1 MDELQGEYERALRTY
16 LRQGGEGSLKQ
27 AYELGRRA
35 LSEGR
40 GILDMIGVH
49 QHAVEAVLSNG
60 QRDHADDVIRPAGEF
75 LTELM
80 SPFEMTHRAFGEAND
95 TLRRLNESLES
106 ETRRIARA
114 LHDES
119 GQLLAAVH
127 IQLRQM
133 ARSVS
138 PTVQLNLGEVESL
151 LEQVEQQLRNFSHEL
166 RPTVLDDY
174 GLLPA
179 LQTLAE
185 KFSKRF
191 ATPVSVDGKLGPRL
205 TKSVEA
211 AMYRVAQ
218 EALNNVARHA
228 KASRVNI
235 RLWRSP
241 GEFHCSIRDDGVGF
255 DPAVVKGSRNALGL
269 LGMRERLNVL
279 GGTLQIESAPQQGT
293 ELKILIPVEA

>member
-1 MDELQGEYERALRTY
+1 MEGLQGEYERALRSY
-16 LRQGGEGSLKQ
+16 LRQGGESSLKQ

-35 LSEGR
+35 LSGGQ
-40 GILDMIGVH
+40 GIVEMIALHQQSVEKILGDTHQIGVLH
-49 QHAVEAVLSNG
+49 Q
-60 QRDHADDVIRPAGEF
+60 AGEF
-75 LTELM
+75 FVELM

-127 IQLRQM
+127 IQLRQL
-133 ARSVS
+133 ARSL
-138 PTVQLNLGEVESL
+138 PAGAQLNLTEIETL

-174 GLLPA
+174 GLVPA

-191 ATPVSVDGKLGPRL
+191 DLPVNVDGKVTPRL

-211 AMYRVAQ
+211 AMYRVTQ

-228 KASRVNI
+228 KASRVSI
-235 RLWRSP
+235 RLWRVP
-241 GEFHCSIRDDGVGF
+241 GEFHCCIRDDGVGF
-255 DPAVVKGSRNALGL
+255 DPAAVAKGSRNTLGL
-269 LGMRERLNVL
+269 LGIRERLTVL

-293 ELKILIPVEA
+293 ELRIFVPVEA

>member
-1 MDELQGEYERALRTY
+1 MDWLEAEYERALGTY
-16 LRQGGEGSLKQ
+16 LRHGGETSLKQ

-40 GILDMIGVH
+40 GILDVVGVH
-49 QHAVEAVLSNG
+49 EQALEKILRNGHPAEVVRHAGGFLVEL
-60 QRDHADDVIRPAGEF
+60 
-75 LTELM
+75 L
-80 SPFEMTHRAFGEAND
+80 SPFEMTHRAFGDAND
-95 TLRRLNESLES
+95 NLRRLNESLES

-133 ARSVS
+133 ARGLS
-138 PTVQLNLGEVESL
+138 PAAQRSLDEVESL

-174 GLLPA
+174 GLVPA
-179 LQTLAE
+179 VQTLAE

-191 ATPVSVDGKLGPRL
+191 GLPVSVDGKVAPRL
-205 TKSVEA
+205 TKTIEA

-235 RLWRSP
+235 RLWRTP
-241 GEFHCSIRDDGVGF
+241 GEFHCCIRDDGVGF
-255 DPAVVKGSRNALGL
+255 DPAAVAKGSRNALGL
-269 LGMRERLNVL
+269 LGIRERLNVL

-293 ELKILIPVEA
+293 ELKILLPVEA

>member
-1 MDELQGEYERALRTY
+1 VDGLQTDYERALGAY
-16 LRQGGEGSLKQ
+16 LRHRGEDFLKQ
-27 AYELGRRA
+27 AYEIGRKA

-40 GILDMIGVH
+40 GVLDMVGIHQQTLEKFLVNGAQTELVH
-49 QHAVEAVLSNG
+49 Y
-60 QRDHADDVIRPAGEF
+60 AGEF
-75 LTELM
+75 LVESM

-133 ARSVS
+133 ARGLSPMAQVS
-138 PTVQLNLGEVESL
+138 LGEVESL

-191 ATPVSVDGKLGPRL
+191 GLPVSIDGKVEPRL

-218 EALNNVARHA
+218 EALNNIARHA

-235 RLWRSP
+235 RLWRTP
-241 GEFHCSIRDDGVGF
+241 GEFHCRIRDDGVGF
-255 DPAVVKGSRNALGL
+255 DPGAVSKASRNALGL

-293 ELKILIPVEA
+293 ELKILVPVEA

>member
-1 MDELQGEYERALRTY
+1 MDGLQVEYERALNAY
-16 LRQGGEGSLKQ
+16 LRQGGESSLKE
-27 AYELGRRA
+27 AYEIGRRA
-35 LSEGR
+35 LSGGY

-49 QHAVEAVLSNG
+49 QQALKKTLTNG
-60 QRDHADDVIRPAGEF
+60 HQNETIGQAGEF
-75 LTELM
+75 LIELM
-80 SPFEMTHRAFGEAND
+80 SPFEMTHRAYGEAND

-133 ARSVS
+133 ARGLPVTAQTS
-138 PTVQLNLGEVESL
+138 LEEVESL
-151 LEQVEQQLRNFSHEL
+151 LEQIEQQLRNFSHEL

-179 LQTLAE
+179 LQTLADR
-185 KFSKRF
+185 FSKRF
-191 ATPVSVDGKLGPRL
+191 GLPVSVDGKLPTRL
-205 TKSVEA
+205 TRTIEA
-211 AMYRVAQ
+211 AMYRVTQ

-235 RLWRSP
+235 RIWRSA
-241 GEFHCSIRDDGVGF
+241 GEFHCCIRDDGVGF
-255 DPAVVKGSRNALGL
+255 DPVAVAKGSRNALGL
-269 LGMRERLNVL
+269 LGIRERLNVL

-293 ELKILIPVEA
+293 ELRILVPVEA

>member
-1 MDELQGEYERALRTY
+1 VDGLQAEYERALRTY
-16 LRQGGEGSLKQ
+16 LRQGGESSLKQ

-35 LSEGR
+35 LSEGQ

-49 QHAVEAVLSNG
+49 QQALEGILSNG
-60 QRDHADDVIRPAGEF
+60 HEQDAVHRSGEF
-75 LTELM
+75 LVELM

-133 ARSVS
+133 ARGLS
-138 PTVQLNLGEVESL
+138 PAGQFNLVEVESL

-174 GLLPA
+174 GLVPA

-191 ATPVSVDGKLGPRL
+191 GLPVSVDGKIAPRL
-205 TKSVEA
+205 TKAVEA

-235 RLWRSP
+235 RLWRAP

-255 DPAVVKGSRNALGL
+255 DPAVAARGSRNAIGL
-269 LGMRERLNVL
+269 LGIRERLNVL

-293 ELKILIPVEA
+293 ELRILVPVEV

>member
-1 MDELQGEYERALRTY
+1 MEGLQAEYERALRIH
-16 LRQGGEGSLKQ
+16 LRNGSESSLKQ
-27 AYELGRRA
+27 AYECGRRA

-40 GILDMIGVH
+40 GILDMIALH
-49 QHAVEAVLSNG
+49 QETLEKVLSEG
-60 QRDHADDVIRPAGEF
+60 QPPQVVRHAGEF
-75 LTELM
+75 LVELM

-119 GQLLAAVH
+119 GQLLAAIH

-133 ARSVS
+133 ARGL
-138 PTVQLNLGEVESL
+138 PATAQLSIEEVESL
-151 LEQVEQQLRNFSHEL
+151 LEQIEQQLRNFSHEL

-185 KFSKRF
+185 RFSKRF
-191 ATPVSVDGKLGPRL
+191 GLPVTVDGKVAPRL
-205 TKSVEA
+205 AKTVEA

-228 KASRVNI
+228 KASRVII
-235 RLWRSP
+235 RIWRSP
-241 GEFHCSIRDDGVGF
+241 GEFHCRIRDDGVGF
-255 DPAVVKGSRNALGL
+255 DPALLSRGSRNALGL
-269 LGMRERLNVL
+269 LGIRERLNVL

-293 ELKILIPVEA
+293 ELKILVPVEA

>member
-1 MDELQGEYERALRTY
+1 MNGLQGEYERALRGY
-16 LRQGGEGSLKQ
+16 LRQGGEGCLKQ
-27 AYELGRRA
+27 GYELGRRA
-35 LSEGR
+35 LSEGQ
-40 GILDMIGVH
+40 GILDMLALH
-49 QHAVEAVLSNG
+49 QQSLEKILGNAQQAAVFRQA
-60 QRDHADDVIRPAGEF
+60 AEF
-75 LTELM
+75 LVELM

-133 ARSVS
+133 ARGLS
-138 PTVQLNLGEVESL
+138 PAAQFNLAEVESL
-151 LEQVEQQLRNFSHEL
+151 LDQVEQQLRNFSHEL

-174 GLLPA
+174 GLVPA

-191 ATPVSVDGKLGPRL
+191 GLPVSVDGKLNPRL
-205 TKSVEA
+205 AKSVEA
-211 AMYRVAQ
+211 AMYRVTQ

-228 KASRVNI
+228 KASRVAI
-235 RLWRSP
+235 RLWRDP
-241 GEFHCSIRDDGVGF
+241 GEFHCCIRDDGVGF
-255 DPAVVKGSRNALGL
+255 DPAAVSKGSKNALGL
-269 LGMRERLNVL
+269 LGIRERLTVL

-293 ELKILIPVEA
+293 ELRIFVPVEA

>member
-1 MDELQGEYERALRTY
+1 MEGLQGEYERALRSY
-16 LRQGGEGSLKQ
+16 LRQGGESSLKQ

-35 LSEGR
+35 LSGGQ
-40 GILDMIGVH
+40 GILDMIALHQQSVEKILGDTQQIGVLH
-49 QHAVEAVLSNG
+49 Q
-60 QRDHADDVIRPAGEF
+60 AGDF
-75 LTELM
+75 FVELM

-133 ARSVS
+133 ARGLS
-138 PTVQLNLGEVESL
+138 PGAQFNLTEIETL

-174 GLLPA
+174 GLVPA

-191 ATPVSVDGKLGPRL
+191 DLPVNVDGKVNPRL
-205 TKSVEA
+205 TRSVEA
-211 AMYRVAQ
+211 AMYRVTQ

-228 KASRVNI
+228 KASRVSI
-235 RLWRSP
+235 RLWRIP
-241 GEFHCSIRDDGVGF
+241 GEFHCCIRDDGVGF
-255 DPAVVKGSRNALGL
+255 DPAAVAKGSRNTLGL
-269 LGMRERLNVL
+269 LGIRERLTVL
-279 GGTLQIESAPQQGT
+279 GGTLEIESAPQQGT
-293 ELKILIPVEA
+293 ELRIFVPVEA

>member
-1 MDELQGEYERALRTY
+1 MEGLQGEYERTLRSY
-16 LRQGGEGSLKQ
+16 LRQGGESSLKQ

-35 LSEGR
+35 LSGGQ
-40 GILDMIGVH
+40 GIVDMIAVH
-49 QHAVEAVLSNG
+49 QQSVEKILEDREQSGVLH
-60 QRDHADDVIRPAGEF
+60 QAGEF
-75 LTELM
+75 FVELM

-127 IQLRQM
+127 IQLRQL
-133 ARSVS
+133 ARGL
-138 PTVQLNLGEVESL
+138 PPGAQLNVTEIETL

-174 GLLPA
+174 GLVPA

-191 ATPVSVDGKLGPRL
+191 GLPVNVDGKLNPRL

-211 AMYRVAQ
+211 AMYRVTQ

-228 KASRVNI
+228 KASRVSI
-235 RLWRSP
+235 RLWRVP
-241 GEFHCSIRDDGVGF
+241 GEFHCNIRDDGVGF
-255 DPAVVKGSRNALGL
+255 DPGAVAKGSRNALGL
-269 LGMRERLNVL
+269 LGMRERLTVL
-279 GGTLQIESAPQQGT
+279 GGSLQIESAPQQGT
-293 ELKILIPVEA
+293 ELRIFVPVEA

>member
-1 MDELQGEYERALRTY
+1 MDALQSEYERALGIY

-49 QHAVEAVLSNG
+49 QQALEKILTNG
-60 QRDHADDVIRPAGEF
+60 HQADVVHRAGEF
-75 LTELM
+75 LVESM

-127 IQLRQM
+127 IQLGQM
-133 ARSVS
+133 ARGLS
-138 PTVQLNLGEVESL
+138 PTAQLGLGEVESL

-179 LQTLAE
+179 VQTLAE

-191 ATPVSVDGKLGPRL
+191 GLPVSVDGKVAPRL
-205 TKSVEA
+205 TKTIEA
-211 AMYRVAQ
+211 AMYRVTQ

-235 RLWRSP
+235 RLWRTP
-241 GEFHCSIRDDGVGF
+241 GEFHCCIRDDGVGF
-255 DPAVVKGSRNALGL
+255 DPAAVAKGSRNALGL

-293 ELKILIPVEA
+293 ELKILVPVEA

>member
-1 MDELQGEYERALRTY
+1 VDALQAEYDRALRTY

-35 LSEGR
+35 LSEGQ

-49 QHAVEAVLSNG
+49 QQVLEGILSNG
-60 QRDHADDVIRPAGEF
+60 HEEDAVHRSGEF
-75 LTELM
+75 LVEMM

-133 ARSVS
+133 ARGLS
-138 PTVQLNLGEVESL
+138 PAGQFNLVEVESL

-174 GLLPA
+174 GLVPA

-191 ATPVSVDGKLGPRL
+191 GLPVSVDGKIAPRL
-205 TKSVEA
+205 TKAVEA

-235 RLWRSP
+235 RLWRAP

-255 DPAVVKGSRNALGL
+255 DPVVAARGSRNAIGL
-269 LGMRERLNVL
+269 LGIRERLSVL

-293 ELKILIPVEA
+293 ELKILVPVEA

>member
-1 MDELQGEYERALRTY
+1 MDGMQGEYERALRTY
-16 LRQGGEGSLKQ
+16 LREGGEGSLKQ
-27 AYELGRRA
+27 GYELGRRA

-40 GILDMIGVH
+40 GILDMIGIH
-49 QHAVEAVLSNG
+49 QQALERILSNG
-60 QRDHADDVIRPAGEF
+60 HPDDVIRSAGEF
-75 LTELM
+75 LVESM

-138 PTVQLNLGEVESL
+138 PTVQLDLGEVESL

-191 ATPVSVDGKLGPRL
+191 ALPVSVDGKLGPRL

-255 DPAVVKGSRNALGL
+255 DPVIARGSRNALGL

>member
-1 MDELQGEYERALRTY
+1 VDGLQGEYERVLRSY
-16 LRQGGEGSLKQ
+16 LRQGGESSLKQ

-35 LSEGR
+35 LSGGR
-40 GILDMIGVH
+40 GIVEMIALHQQSVEKILGDTQQIGVLH
-49 QHAVEAVLSNG
+49 Q
-60 QRDHADDVIRPAGEF
+60 AGDF
-75 LTELM
+75 FVELM

-127 IQLRQM
+127 IQLRQL
-133 ARSVS
+133 ARAL
-138 PTVQLNLGEVESL
+138 PPGAQPDLTEVETL

-174 GLLPA
+174 GLVPA

-191 ATPVSVDGKLGPRL
+191 GLPVNVDGKLNPRL

-211 AMYRVAQ
+211 AMYRVTQ

-228 KASRVNI
+228 KASRVSI
-235 RLWRSP
+235 RLWRVP
-241 GEFHCSIRDDGVGF
+241 GEFHCYIRDDGVGF
-255 DPAVVKGSRNALGL
+255 DPAAVAKGSRNALGL
-269 LGMRERLNVL
+269 LGMRERLTVL
-279 GGTLQIESAPQQGT
+279 GGTLQIQSTPQQGT
-293 ELKILIPVEA
+293 ELRIFVPVEV

>member
-1 MDELQGEYERALRTY
+1 MDGLQGEYERALGSY
-16 LRQGGEGSLKQ
+16 LRRGDEASLKQ

-35 LSEGR
+35 LSDGR
-40 GILDMIGVH
+40 GILDMIGIH
-49 QHAVEAVLSNG
+49 QKALEGILTNG
-60 QRDHADDVIRPAGEF
+60 RQSDIVRRAGEF
-75 LTELM
+75 LVELM

-133 ARSVS
+133 ARGLS
-138 PTVQLNLGEVESL
+138 PTAQISLGEVEEL
-151 LEQVEQQLRNFSHEL
+151 LQQVEQQLRNFSHEL

-179 LQTLAE
+179 LHTLAE

-191 ATPVSVDGKLGPRL
+191 GLPVSVDGKVEPRL
-205 TKSVEA
+205 TRAVEA
-211 AMYRVAQ
+211 AMYRVTQ

-241 GEFHCSIRDDGVGF
+241 GEFHCRIRDDGVGF
-255 DPAVVKGSRNALGL
+255 DPTAVTKDSKNALGL

-279 GGTLQIESAPQQGT
+279 GGTLQIESARQQGT
-293 ELKILIPVEA
+293 ELKILVPVEA

>member
-1 MDELQGEYERALRTY
+1 MDRLPGEYERALGTY
-16 LRQGGEGSLKQ
+16 LQQGGESSLKQ

-49 QHAVEAVLSNG
+49 QQVLEKILING
-60 QRDHADDVIRPAGEF
+60 QKADTVHQAGEF
-75 LTELM
+75 FVELM

-106 ETRRIARA
+106 ETRRIARS

-133 ARSVS
+133 ARGLSTAAQS
-138 PTVQLNLGEVESL
+138 NLVEVESL

-191 ATPVSVDGKLGPRL
+191 GLPVSVDGKVAPRL
-205 TKSVEA
+205 SKTIEA

-235 RLWRSP
+235 RLWRAP
-241 GEFHCSIRDDGVGF
+241 GEFHCCIRDDGVGF
-255 DPAVVKGSRNALGL
+255 DPVAVAKGSRNTLGL

-279 GGTLQIESAPQQGT
+279 GGTLRIESTPQQGT
-293 ELKILIPVEA
+293 ELKILVPVEA

>member
-1 MDELQGEYERALRTY
+1 MDRLPGEYERALGTY
-16 LRQGGEGSLKQ
+16 LQQGGESSLKQ

-49 QHAVEAVLSNG
+49 QQVLEKILING
-60 QRDHADDVIRPAGEF
+60 QKADTVHQAGEF
-75 LTELM
+75 FAELM

-106 ETRRIARA
+106 ETRRIARS

-133 ARSVS
+133 ARGLSTAAQSHLV
-138 PTVQLNLGEVESL
+138 EVESL

-191 ATPVSVDGKLGPRL
+191 GLPVSVDGKVVPRL
-205 TKSVEA
+205 SKTIEA

-235 RLWRSP
+235 RLWRAP
-241 GEFHCSIRDDGVGF
+241 GEFHCCIRDDGVGF
-255 DPAVVKGSRNALGL
+255 DPVAVAKGSRNTLGL

-279 GGTLQIESAPQQGT
+279 GGTLRIESTPQQGT
-293 ELKILIPVEA
+293 ELKILVPVEA

>member
-1 MDELQGEYERALRTY
+1 MEALQAEYERVLRTH

-40 GILDMIGVH
+40 GIVDMVALHQQSLESVLGNIQQMGVLH
-49 QHAVEAVLSNG
+49 Q
-60 QRDHADDVIRPAGEF
+60 AGEF
-75 LTELM
+75 LVELM
-80 SPFEMTHRAFGEAND
+80 SSFEMTHRAFGEAND

-133 ARSVS
+133 ARGL
-138 PTVQLNLGEVESL
+138 PADAQFKIEEVENL
-151 LEQVEQQLRNFSHEL
+151 LEQIEQQLRNFSHEL

-174 GLLPA
+174 GLVPA

-185 KFSKRF
+185 KFSRRF
-191 ATPVSVDGKLGPRL
+191 GMPVSVDGKLSPRL
-205 TKSVEA
+205 TRSVEA
-211 AMYRVAQ
+211 AMYRVTQ

-228 KASRVNI
+228 KASRVSI
-235 RLWRSP
+235 RLWRLP
-241 GEFHCSIRDDGVGF
+241 GEFHCYIRDDGVGF
-255 DPAVVKGSRNALGL
+255 DPIAVAKGSRSAVGL
-269 LGMRERLNVL
+269 LGIRERLTVL

-293 ELKILIPVEA
+293 ELRIFVPVET